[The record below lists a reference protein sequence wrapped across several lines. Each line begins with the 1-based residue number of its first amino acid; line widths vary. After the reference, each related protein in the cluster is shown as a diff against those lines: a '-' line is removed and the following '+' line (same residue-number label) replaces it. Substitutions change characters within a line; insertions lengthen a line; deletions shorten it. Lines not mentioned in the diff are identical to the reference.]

1 MKMKSKK
8 IYVRVSDER
17 YEFLVNKSKEHGITV
32 SALINILLTDYI
44 NKL

>member
-1 MKMKSKK
+1 MKSKK

-17 YEFLVNKSKEHGITV
+17 YELLVNKSKEHGITV

-44 NKL
+44 NKV